1 MLEFP
6 DGHMQQSPLQTPSR
20 VLRLWYRWNRVR
32 FLPVPGS
39 TGLNSSFSFLLV
51 TCGREVSLRV
61 WATVLQCWEPAAAPA
76 VFAALG
82 ASRFSH
88 SFAVFK
94 EAGQSSHL
102 SSSVL
107 SSVKDWSLSSW
118 SWLWASSC
126 SIHLDSPFPPG
137 SAVISSFSHLGGFVR
152 LDRKKSFEHS
162 PSPCPAGTT
171 STHFLQLDRDNS
183 FEHCPSPGPA
193 GTTSIQSPQL
203 AHVAATWRSRWVFT
217 LGSKGRAT
225 FLWYAV
231 LGYSWYAV
239 LGS

>member
-1 MLEFP
+1 
-6 DGHMQQSPLQTPSR
+6 MQQSPLQTPSR
-20 VLRLWYRWNRVR
+20 VLRLWYRWNRER

-61 WATVLQCWEPAAAPA
+61 WATVLQYSKRL
-76 VFAALG
+76 VT
-82 ASRFSH
+82 
-88 SFAVFK
+88 
-94 EAGQSSHL
+94 
-102 SSSVL
+102 VL

-118 SWLWASSC
+118 SWSWASSC

-137 SAVISSFSHLGGFVR
+137 SAVISSFSHSGGFVR

-183 FEHCPSPGPA
+183 FEHCPSPGSA
-193 GTTSIQSPQL
+193 STTSIQSPQL
-203 AHVAATWRSRWVFT
+203 AHVAATWRSRWEFI

-231 LGYSWYAV
+231 LGYSSLVRSLGRVSSGTQYWATYTWYAV